1 VAIGFLGQAPP
12 MSSSPAPPADGLE
25 RRVIW
30 LVAMVQL
37 VNVLDFVM
45 VMPLGRDFARALAID
60 ESQLGLIGGSY
71 TLAAA
76 IAGLVSSRFL
86 DRFDRRSALIVSMLG
101 LVTATAAGG
110 LARDLPTL
118 MAARILAGMFG
129 GPATSLS
136 MAIIADVV
144 PPARRGAAM
153 SVVMAAFSVASV
165 IGVPLGL
172 YAAQLGSW
180 RTPFFALAAI
190 GVGVTLFVARALPPL
205 TKHLDGPRHT
215 ATPTLALLRRP
226 EMTMTLAAAA
236 AMTWSVF
243 MIVPYVRSFLQNNH
257 HVADGDIKFL
267 YLIGGIASFA
277 VVRVTG
283 PTVDRI
289 GSTPVA
295 TLGTVLVTAALL
307 VGFLPAEPILPVMLV
322 FSLFMCTASLRGV
335 PLSALSSKLPAP
347 HERAQYMSLQSAVQH
362 LASSAGAITASRIV
376 TTDATGRLHHID
388 IVVFA
393 SIAFAVCMPIL
404 LWAVERRVRA
414 GLVAPS
420 RPVELPEA
428 RVV

>member
-1 VAIGFLGQAPP
+1 MAIGFLGQAPP

-153 SVVMAAFSVASV
+153 SVVMAASSVASV

-180 RTPFFALAAI
+180 RTPFFA
-190 GVGVTLFVARALPPL
+190 
-205 TKHLDGPRHT
+205 
-215 ATPTLALLRRP
+215 LALLRRP

-376 TTDATGRLHHID
+376 TTDATGRLHHVD

-404 LWAVERRVRA
+404 MWSVERRVRA

>member
-1 VAIGFLGQAPP
+1 
-12 MSSSPAPPADGLE
+12 M
-25 RRVIW
+25 IW

-60 ESQLGLIGGSY
+60 ESRLGLIGGSY
-71 TLAAA
+71 TLSAA
-76 IAGLVSSRFL
+76 IAGLIGSRFL
-86 DRFDRRSALIVSMLG
+86 DRYDRRSALAVAMLG

-110 LARDLPTL
+110 LAQDLPTL
-118 MAARILAGMFG
+118 MAARILAGAFG

-153 SVVMAAFSVASV
+153 SIVMAAFSVASV
-165 IGVPLGL
+165 VGVPLGL

-180 RTPFFALAAI
+180 RTPFFALAVI
-190 GVGVTLFVARALPPL
+190 GLGVTLFVWRALPPL
-205 TKHLDGPRHT
+205 TRHLTGPRHT

-226 EMTMTLAAAA
+226 EMLMTLAAAA

-243 MIVPYVRSFLQNNH
+243 MVVPYVRSFLQNNH
-257 HVADGDIKFL
+257 HVPDGDIKFL

-283 PTVDRI
+283 PAVDRV

-295 TLGTVLVTAALL
+295 TLGTVLVAAALL
-307 VGFLPAEPILPVMLV
+307 IGFLPAAPVLPVMVV

-362 LASSAGAITASRIV
+362 LASSAGAISASQIV
-376 TTDATGRLHHID
+376 TTDAAGTLHHVD
-388 IVVFA
+388 VVVFA
-393 SIAFAVCMPIL
+393 SIAFAVCMPVL

-414 GLVAPS
+414 GLVAPPA
-420 RPVELPEA
+420 PVALPEA